1 MFKKILLGAM
11 LICCASTSAFAKAHN
26 VTVKLTDI
34 EAVKVKEKHGDE
46 IYFSITQYSNRTDPT
61 ILRVPMSPMHWS
73 IADLSKVRDVILWQ
87 GKVEDDQSVLLI
99 LSLLEQDLPPWN
111 SDEHIGSAE
120 LKILNKQGQI
130 STTWGQP
137 DFKDQPQVKQTG
149 TKDPKYRMFGNNSEY
164 VVQFKVVVE

>member
-1 MFKKILLGAM
+1 MFKKILLCAI
-11 LICCASTSAFAKAHN
+11 LICCASSSAFAKAHS

-34 EAVKVKEKHGDE
+34 EAVKVNEKHGDE
-46 IYFSITQYSNRTDPT
+46 LYFSITQYSNRTQPK
-61 ILRVPMSPMHWS
+61 ILRVPMSPLHWVVN
-73 IADLSKVRDVILWQ
+73 DLPKVRDVILWQ

-130 STTWGQP
+130 TTTWGQP
-137 DFKDQPQVKQTG
+137 DFKDQPKVEQTG
-149 TKDPKYRMFGNNSEY
+149 TQNPKYRMYGNNSEY
-164 VVQFKVVVE
+164 VVQFKVVVD